1 MLSEVVDIMQTF
13 LPVADFKQSAKFL
26 DYKRLGKQRV
36 EGMQLLNAMQP
47 DYPHKGWL
55 KHPAKIMWEGHQDM
69 LKKYVN
75 VMIEEWISR
84 GYNNTMQFY
93 EYDASAPMPDWIG
106 NDKIHKSHRINLLR
120 KDVEFYSKQFPKESK
135 LSTFEIES
143 YPYYWPVGDKFRVST
158 PDRTG
163 TRWESEL

>member
-1 MLSEVVDIMQTF
+1 MQTF
-13 LPVADFKQSAKFL
+13 LPTSDFRESARLL

-47 DYPHKGWL
+47 DYDKKGWL

-84 GYNNTMQFY
+84 GYNNTM
-93 EYDASAPMPDWIG
+93 ELYDFDWDAPMPEWMG
-106 NDKIHKSHRINLLR
+106 NDKIHKSHRLNLLR
-120 KDVEFYSKQFPKESK
+120 KDFQ
-135 LSTFEIES
+135 LSLIHI
-143 YPYYWPVGDKFRVST
+143 
-158 PDRTG
+158 
-163 TRWESEL
+163 

>member
-1 MLSEVVDIMQTF
+1 MLSEVIDIMQTF
-13 LPVADFKQSAKFL
+13 LPVADFTESAKML

-47 DYPHKGWL
+47 DYDKKGWL
-55 KHPAKIMWEGHQDM
+55 NHPAKIMWEGYEDA
-69 LKKYVN
+69 LKQYVN
-75 VMIEEWISR
+75 VMIAEWKKR
-84 GYNNTMQFY
+84 GYNNTMKFY
-93 EYDASAPMPDWIG
+93 DVPLDYKLPSWIG

-120 KDVEFYSKQFPKESK
+120 KDIEFYSNKFPEESK

-143 YPYYWPVGDKFRVST
+143 YPYYWPVGDKFKVST

-163 TRWESEL
+163 TRWEEEL